1 MAAGYTINAI
11 WARHAVARLEA
22 AGQPVADILADV
34 SIDPRIL
41 EQDSGRIT
49 FRQHALLLDRA
60 AERTGDDCFALNLAA
75 QPAELRDVGLLTYVG
90 LSSKT
95 LGEAIR
101 NLARYVAVLNEAG
114 LLELELRRDPAI
126 VAVQLIDATV
136 RSRQQAMEFAVANL
150 VRALRF
156 ITRRDLR
163 PVEVVFLH
171 PRTRGVDAFERFFG
185 CPVRFGQ
192 PRYTVSLARSQLD
205 IPIATADHRL
215 LGILTGYCQEVL
227 ADRARASPGLRHEV
241 ERVLMN
247 LMPRGGADA
256 RTVAR
261 ELGVSVRTLSRRLK
275 DGGAS
280 FLGILDELRAD
291 LAKKYLGDKS
301 LSLAEVAY
309 LLGYADASA
318 FSHAFRRWTGK
329 TPNQMR

>member
-1 MAAGYTINAI
+1 MAAGHTIDAI
-11 WARHAVARLEA
+11 WARHAVSRLEEA
-22 AGQPVADILADV
+22 SQPVADILAATG
-34 SIDPRIL
+34 IDPL
-41 EQDSGRIT
+41 VLNQDGGRIA
-49 FRQHALLLDRA
+49 FRRHAALLDRA
-60 AERTGDDCFALNLAA
+60 AEITGDDCFALTLAA
-75 QPAELRDVGLLTYVG
+75 QPIDLRDVGLLAYVG

-101 NLARYVAVLNEAG
+101 NLARYVAVLNDAG
-114 LLELELRRDPAI
+114 RIELHLQGDPAI
-126 VAVQLIDATV
+126 VAFDVIDATV
-136 RSRQQAMEFAVANL
+136 RSRQQVTEFAIANL

-163 PVEVVFLH
+163 PVEVAFLH
-171 PRTRGVDAFERFFG
+171 PRNRGIDVFERFFG

-192 PRYTVSLARSQLD
+192 PRYAVFLAQSQLAT
-205 IPIATADHRL
+205 PIATADHRL
-215 LGILTGYCQEVL
+215 LGVLTSYCQQVL
-227 ADRARASPGLRHEV
+227 ADREQLSPGLRHEV

-247 LMPRGGADA
+247 LMPRGEADT

-261 ELGVSVRTLSRRLK
+261 KLGVSVRTLSRKLK

-280 FLGILDELRAD
+280 FLVILDELRAD
-291 LAKKYLGDKS
+291 LGRKYLSDKS

-329 TPNQMR
+329 TPSQMR